1 MRNHAL
7 RLGPGL
13 AMLTMLVGLVGLVG
27 LPNRAN
33 ATLVHCFDEFGECEA
48 SNDSF
53 DTISCSCLGD
63 TAGVGTGG
71 EEWASFGEDEL
82 IEVCLAHLES
92 LCHDHG
98 TSDGEGTMDGTG
110 DDGQPGTD
118 EGGEGCD
125 EMASVADSGESDSGG
140 EGTGDEGVT
149 YASEGGT
156 EGGEGSGEGEG
167 TGEGEGSG
175 DGESTG
181 EALPADE
188 GLKGWGCSIG
198 EGEGTGTI
206 AALSLLGLL
215 GLRRRRAA
223 RV

>member
-1 MRNHAL
+1 
-7 RLGPGL
+7 
-13 AMLTMLVGLVGLVG
+13 MLVTLVG
-27 LPNRAN
+27 LPSTAN

-53 DTISCSCLGD
+53 DLISCSCVGD
-63 TAGVGTGG
+63 TTGEGTGG

-82 IEVCLAHLES
+82 LEVCLAHLES
-92 LCHDHG
+92 LCHG
-98 TSDGEGTMDGTG
+98 SSDGEGTMDGTG

-118 EGGEGCD
+118 EGGEGGEGCD
-125 EMASVADSGESDSGG
+125 GTATAADSGEAESDDGEGTGDGG
-140 EGTGDEGVT
+140 EGTGDDG
-149 YASEGGT
+149 
-156 EGGEGSGEGEG
+156 GEG
-167 TGEGEGSG
+167 TGDGGEGTG
-175 DGESTG
+175 GEG
-181 EALPADE
+181 LPADE
-188 GLKGWGCSIG
+188 DTKGWGCSIG